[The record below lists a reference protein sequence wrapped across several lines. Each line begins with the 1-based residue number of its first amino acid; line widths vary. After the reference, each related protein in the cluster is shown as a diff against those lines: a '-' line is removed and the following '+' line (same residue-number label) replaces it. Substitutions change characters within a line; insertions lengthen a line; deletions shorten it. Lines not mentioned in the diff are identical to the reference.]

1 MNLLM
6 IKNIITVDGPSGVGK
21 GTMSRMLAQKLG
33 WHYLDSGALYRL
45 TALSAMNHNLDTTDE
60 AAMANVAVELNVR
73 FDPHSTDI
81 FLNDG
86 EVSAQVREEQ
96 TGVMASKISAFP
108 GVREALMQRQYGFAK
123 APGLVTDGRDMGTVV
138 FPEALCKFFLTASAE
153 VRRDRRTA
161 QLDKMG
167 QPYDAEKVLA
177 EIKARDAR
185 DENRTVSPLKPADDG
200 VVIDTSSISIN
211 EVFEQMWNTYE
222 S

>member
-1 MNLLM
+1 
-6 IKNIITVDGPSGVGK
+6 
-21 GTMSRMLAQKLG
+21 
-33 WHYLDSGALYRL
+33 
-45 TALSAMNHNLDTTDE
+45 
-60 AAMANVAVELNVR
+60 
-73 FDPHSTDI
+73 
-81 FLNDG
+81 
-86 EVSAQVREEQ
+86 
-96 TGVMASKISAFP
+96 
-108 GVREALMQRQYGFAK
+108 
-123 APGLVTDGRDMGTVV
+123 
-138 FPEALCKFFLTASAE
+138 